1 MTGLFRA
8 RLILGSVGSNTTT
21 SRKWSSAVDSNL
33 TYRPTGSRSCLVLVP
48 VTFLFSA
55 KSASME
61 RVLPKFSL
69 NTCSSATTMESPLCC
84 VSLTN
89 LPVTRRSGTISA
101 D

>member
-8 RLILGSVGSNTTT
+8 RLTLVSVGSNTTT

-33 TYRPTGSRSCLVLVP
+33 TYRPTGSVP